1 MGSKLPEVIK
11 VINRDLVVTAAAD
24 DVLIPNL
31 INEAG
36 AKARYA
42 WEEFI
47 YGEISNLHTRRAY
60 GKAVGDLL
68 KRADEAKLTL
78 SQITPK
84 FVRSHFEK
92 METSVPTRKLRL
104 AAVRHFFDIAV
115 TRHAMALNPALSVRS
130 EKYKVSEGKT
140 PEITVSQ
147 TQKLLKSIQGEGFLD
162 SRDKTI
168 IAIFT
173 YTAVRVGAI
182 QRLTL
187 NDFHST
193 GGNYSLRFKE
203 KGGKPRE
210 IPVRD
215 DLEKLILQ
223 YLAVRGAGSKNDPFF
238 PSAVKASGN
247 ISNSPMHTNDI
258 RRMLKRRLLVAG
270 LSTEFSPHSFRV
282 CALTDLLN
290 QDVPREDVQ
299 HFAGHADAR
308 TTDLYD
314 RRKKKITR
322 NIVERISVKLS

>member
-1 MGSKLPEVIK
+1 MDSSLPQVIK
-11 VINRDLVVTAAAD
+11 KDLVVTGD
-24 DVLIPNL
+24 ILTPSLIA
-31 INEAG
+31 EAG
-36 AKARYA
+36 SNARYA

-47 YGEISNLHTRRAY
+47 YGEISNVHTRRAY
-60 GKAVGDLL
+60 GKAVSDLL
-68 KRADEAKLTL
+68 ARADKSGLTL
-78 SQITPK
+78 SQISPK

-92 METSVPTRKLRL
+92 MDTSVPTRKLRL

-115 TRHAMALNPALSVRS
+115 TRHAIALNPALSVRG

-140 PEITVSQ
+140 PEITVAQ
-147 TQKLLKSIQGEGFLD
+147 TQKLLKSIQGETFLD
-162 SRDKTI
+162 FRDKTI

-173 YTAVRVGAI
+173 YTAVRVGAM

-187 NDFHST
+187 SDFHTT

-203 KGGKPRE
+203 KGGKARE

-215 DLEKLILQ
+215 DLERLILQ
-223 YLAVRGAGSKNDPFF
+223 YLAVRGVGSKNDPLF
-238 PSAVKASGN
+238 PSAVKATGD
-247 ISNSPMHTNDI
+247 ISNSPMHANDI

-282 CALTDLLN
+282 CVLTDLLN

-314 RRKKKITR
+314 RRKKKVTR
-322 NIVERISVKLS
+322 NIVERLSVKLY

>member
-1 MGSKLPEVIK
+1 MMDSKLPKIIK
-11 VINRDLVVTAAAD
+11 RDLVVTD
-24 DVLIPNL
+24 DILTPNL
-31 INEAG
+31 ITEAG
-36 AKARYA
+36 SNARYA

-60 GKAVGDLL
+60 SKAVSDLL
-68 KRADEAKLTL
+68 GRADESGLTM

-84 FVRSHFEK
+84 FVRNHFEQMK
-92 METSVPTRKLRL
+92 TSVPTRKLRL

-115 TRHAMALNPALSVRS
+115 TRHAIALNPALSVRG
-130 EKYKVSEGKT
+130 EKYKITEGKT
-140 PEITVSQ
+140 PEITVAQS
-147 TQKLLKSIQGEGFLD
+147 QKLLKSMDGDSFLD
-162 SRDKTI
+162 IRDKTI

-173 YTAVRVGAI
+173 YTAVRVGAVTK
-182 QRLTL
+182 LTL
-187 NDFHST
+187 NDFHTT
-193 GGNYSLRFKE
+193 GGHYSLRFKE

-223 YLAVRGAGSKNDPFF
+223 YLAVRGVGSKNDPFF
-238 PSAVKASGN
+238 PSAVKATGN
-247 ISNSPMHTNDI
+247 ISNSPMHANDI

-299 HFAGHADAR
+299 HFAGHSDAR

-314 RRKKKITR
+314 RRKKKVTR
-322 NIVERISVKLS
+322 NIVERISVKLR

>member
-1 MGSKLPEVIK
+1 MGSKLPEVI
-11 VINRDLVVTAAAD
+11 NRDLVVTD
-24 DVLIPNL
+24 DVLTPNL
-31 INEAG
+31 ITEAG
-36 AKARYA
+36 PKARYA

-47 YGEISNLHTRRAY
+47 YGEISNAHTRRAY
-60 GKAVGDLL
+60 GKAVADLL
-68 KRADEAKLTL
+68 SRADDAGLTL
-78 SQITPK
+78 TQITPK
-84 FVRSHFEK
+84 FIRGHFEQMK
-92 METSVPTRKLRL
+92 TSIPTRKLRL

-115 TRHAMALNPALSVRS
+115 TRHAMALNPALSVRG

-147 TQKLLKSIQGEGFLD
+147 TQKLFKSIKGEGFLD
-162 SRDKTI
+162 WRDKTI

-173 YTAVRVGAI
+173 YTAVRVGAV
-182 QRLTL
+182 QKLTL

-215 DLEKLILQ
+215 DLEKLILE
-223 YLAVRGAGSKNDPFF
+223 YLAVRGVGSKNDPFF
-238 PSAVKASGN
+238 PSAVKATGT

-258 RRMLKRRLLVAG
+258 RRMLKRRLLLAG

-314 RRKKKITR
+314 RRKKKVTR

>member
-1 MGSKLPEVIK
+1 MGSKLAEVIK
-11 VINRDLVVTAAAD
+11 VINRDLVVTD
-24 DVLIPNL
+24 DVLTPNL
-31 INEAG
+31 ISEAG
-36 AKARYA
+36 SNARYA

-47 YGEISNLHTRRAY
+47 YGEISNTHTRRAY
-60 GKAVGDLL
+60 SKAVGDLL
-68 KRADEAKLTL
+68 KRADESGLTL

-84 FVRSHFEK
+84 FVRSHFEQMK
-92 METSVPTRKLRL
+92 TSVPTRKLRL

-115 TRHAMALNPALSVRS
+115 TRHAILLNPALSVRG

-147 TQKLLKSIQGEGFLD
+147 TQKLLKSITGETFLD
-162 SRDKTI
+162 IRDKTI

-173 YTAVRVGAI
+173 YTAVRVGAVTK
-182 QRLTL
+182 LTL
-187 NDFHST
+187 NDFHTT
-193 GGNYSLRFKE
+193 GGNYSLRFRE

-223 YLAVRGAGSKNDPFF
+223 YLAVRGVGSKNDPFF
-238 PSAVKASGN
+238 PSAVKATGN
-247 ISNSPMHTNDI
+247 ISNSPMHANDI
-258 RRMLKRRLLVAG
+258 RRMLKRRLLAAG

-314 RRKKKITR
+314 RRKKKVTR
-322 NIVERISVKLS
+322 NIVERISVKFS